1 MDNQQQISKI
11 TIDGVEYEVD
21 KLSQKTRSLLVVH
34 QDWSA
39 ELRTQRLD
47 VAKTEAALRDLSREI
62 ITAVKS
68 DSDTKVDQS
77 PTIEL

>member
-1 MDNQQQISKI
+1 METQEPINKI

-47 VAKTEAALRDLSREI
+47 VAKTEAALRDLSREVI
-62 ITAVKS
+62 AAVKA
-68 DSDTKVDQS
+68 DSAANDVQV
-77 PTIEL
+77 PAEAA